1 VLHESSRPEE
11 LHRETAGQVVGHMAT
26 VDREVGH
33 TVVAERRT
41 DREEVGHTVLA
52 GAGEAVVRKAKE
64 AAQVHQTA
72 KELVRMVHH
81 RARERLRV
89 VHRATG
95 PVRAVHHRAKEPVQ
109 GVRMARATERCRA
122 VAGKTVDWAE
132 EVQKEELAE
141 RVLLLLRSRSR
152 KHPSCRSGQRCP
164 WACRPWAFPPW
175 AYPPWAYRRR

>member
-64 AAQVHQTA
+64 AAQVH
-72 KELVRMVHH
+72 H

-95 PVRAVHHRAKEPVQ
+95 PVRAVRHRAKEPVQ
-109 GVRMARATERCRA
+109 GVRMARATEHCRA

-152 KHPSCRSGQRCP
+152 KHPSCRSGQRYP
-164 WACRPWAFPPW
+164 SACRPWAFLPW
-175 AYPPWAYRRR
+175 ACRRR